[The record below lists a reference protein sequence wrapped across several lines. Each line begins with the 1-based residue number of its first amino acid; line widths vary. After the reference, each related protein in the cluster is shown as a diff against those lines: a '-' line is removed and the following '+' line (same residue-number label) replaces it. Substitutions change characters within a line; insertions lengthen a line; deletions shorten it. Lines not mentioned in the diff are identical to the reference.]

1 MKKSKDLEAQISEL
15 ARINSVLRMDY
26 EEILE
31 ENEETDNLL
40 TLSNRRLL
48 VVQADYASLNSRYQ
62 QLLKVVV
69 TLTTQAE
76 KNDQEE

>member
-1 MKKSKDLEAQISEL
+1 MKKSKDLEAQIGEL

-31 ENEETDNLL
+31 ENDEMADQILEQTRNL
-40 TLSNRRLL
+40 RAAH
-48 VVQADYASLNSRYQ
+48 ADHASLNSRYQ

>member
-1 MKKSKDLEAQISEL
+1 MKKSKDLETQIGEL

-31 ENEETDNLL
+31 ENDEMADKILEQTA
-40 TLSNRRLL
+40 TLNTAH
-48 VVQADYASLNSRYQ
+48 ADYTSLNSRYQ
-62 QLLKVVV
+62 QLLKVV
-69 TLTTQAE
+69 TALTTQAE